1 MFRRKDSAKTSAK
14 SGKPGKADKPAKTG
28 RIAQIRQTYK
38 IAKRTDPKL
47 GWILLGL
54 FFGTL
59 AVFVLIAFL
68 LNVGTLTRIL
78 FIVLGVSVA
87 LLVTSFIF
95 GRRAEK
101 SAYAQIAG
109 QPGAA
114 AAVLDSMRGAWFTTP
129 AVAVTKN
136 EDLVHLVVG
145 RPGVILV
152 GEGSPT
158 RIQNLLTT
166 QHKKVERWIPE
177 TPIHELIVGDG
188 DGEVPLPKLQSKLKK
203 MPKVIRP
210 AEVTEVRRKLD
221 AMNKA
226 SNPLPIPKGPMPKNA
241 RMPRPP
247 KGMR

>member
-1 MFRRKDSAKTSAK
+1 MARRSES
-14 SGKPGKADKPAKTG
+14 SSKAAKPAKTG
-28 RIAQIRQTYK
+28 RIAQIRQTYQ
-38 IAKRTDPKL
+38 IAKRNDPKL

-54 FFGTL
+54 FLGTL
-59 AVFVLIAFL
+59 AIFVIAAFL
-68 LNVGTLTRIL
+68 LNVGTLTKIL
-78 FIVLGVSVA
+78 IIVLGLSTA

-95 GRRAEK
+95 GRRAER

-152 GEGSPT
+152 GEGAPS
-158 RIQNLLTT
+158 RIQNLLNN
-166 QHKKVERWIPE
+166 QHKKIERWIPD
-177 TPIHELIVGDG
+177 TPIHEVIVGDG
-188 DGEVPLPKLQSKLKK
+188 AGEVPLPKLQTTLKK
-203 MPKVIRP
+203 MPRVIRP

-221 AMNKA
+221 AMTKA
-226 SNPLPIPKGPMPKNA
+226 NNPLPIPKGPMPKNA

>member
-1 MFRRKDSAKTSAK
+1 MARRSDS
-14 SGKPGKADKPAKTG
+14 SGKAAKPAKTG
-28 RIAQIRQTYK
+28 RIAQIRQTYQ

-59 AVFVLIAFL
+59 AVFVIAALL
-68 LNVGTLTRIL
+68 LNLGTLTRIL
-78 FIVLGVSVA
+78 VIVLGLSVA

-95 GRRAEK
+95 GRRAER
-101 SAYAQIAG
+101 SAYAQIAD

-136 EDLVHLVVG
+136 EDLVHMVVG

-152 GEGSPT
+152 GEGAPS
-158 RIQNLLTT
+158 RIHNLLTT
-166 QHKKVERWIPE
+166 QHKKVERWIPD
-177 TPIHELIVGDG
+177 TPIHEMVVGEG
-188 DGEVPLPKLQSKLKK
+188 DGEVPLPKLQNRLKK
-203 MPKVIRP
+203 LPRVIRP
-210 AEVTEVRRKLD
+210 AEVTEVRRKLG
-221 AMNKA
+221 AMNK
-226 SNPLPIPKGPMPKNA
+226 SNNPLPIPKGPMPKNA

>member
-1 MFRRKDSAKTSAK
+1 MARRKDSSTPAAK
-14 SGKPGKADKPAKTG
+14 SGKTAKPAKTG
-28 RIAQIRQTYK
+28 RIAQIRQTFQ

-47 GWILLGL
+47 GWILLGI

-59 AVFVLIAFL
+59 AVFVPITLLLDVGLI
-68 LNVGTLTRIL
+68 TKIL
-78 FIVLGVSVA
+78 FMVLGLSVA
-87 LLVTSFIF
+87 LLVTSFVF

-101 SAYAQIAG
+101 SAYSQIAG

-114 AAVLDSMRGAWFTTP
+114 AAVLNSMRGAWFTTP
-129 AVAVTKN
+129 TVAVTKN
-136 EDLVHLVVG
+136 EDLVHMVVG

-152 GEGSPT
+152 GEGAPSRVP
-158 RIQNLLTT
+158 NLIAN
-166 QHKKVERWIPE
+166 QRKKVERWIPDA
-177 TPIHELIVGDG
+177 PVHEIIVGDG
-188 DGEVPLPKLQSKLKK
+188 EGQVPLAKLQRQLKK

-226 SNPLPIPKGPMPKNA
+226 SSPLPIPKGPLPKNA

>member
-1 MFRRKDSAKTSAK
+1 MARRSDS
-14 SGKPGKADKPAKTG
+14 SGKAAKPAKTG
-28 RIAQIRQTYK
+28 RIAQIRQTYQ

-59 AVFVLIAFL
+59 AIFVIAALL
-68 LNVGTLTRIL
+68 LNLGTLTRIL
-78 FIVLGVSVA
+78 VIVLGLSVA

-95 GRRAEK
+95 GRRAER
-101 SAYAQIAG
+101 SAYAQIAD

-136 EDLVHLVVG
+136 EDLVHMVVG

-152 GEGSPT
+152 GEGAPS
-158 RIQNLLTT
+158 RIHNLLTN
-166 QHKKVERWIPE
+166 QHKKVERWIPD
-177 TPIHELIVGDG
+177 TPIHEIVVGDG
-188 DGEVPLPKLQSKLKK
+188 DGEVPLPKLQNRLKK
-203 MPKVIRP
+203 MPRVIRP

-221 AMNKA
+221 AMNK
-226 SNPLPIPKGPMPKNA
+226 SNNPLPIPKGPMPKNA

>member
-1 MFRRKDSAKTSAK
+1 MARSSDSTAK
-14 SGKPGKADKPAKTG
+14 SGKPGKSTKPAKTG
-28 RIAQIRQTYK
+28 RIAQIRQTYQ
-38 IAKRTDPKL
+38 IAKRSDPKL
-47 GWILLGL
+47 GWILLAL

-59 AVFVLIAFL
+59 VIFLVAALLLPVGTITKVLI
-68 LNVGTLTRIL
+68 
-78 FIVLGVSVA
+78 IVLGLSSA
-87 LLVTSFIF
+87 LLVTSYVF

-101 SAYAQIAG
+101 AAYSQIAG

-114 AAVLDSMRGAWFTTP
+114 AAVLSSMRGAWFTTP
-129 AVAVTKN
+129 AVAANKN

-158 RIQNLLTT
+158 RLPHLMLNQR
-166 QHKKVERWIPE
+166 KKLERWVPD
-177 TPIHELIVGDG
+177 TPFHEVMVGEG
-188 DGEVPLPKLQSKLKK
+188 EGEVPLPKLQRKLMK

-210 AEVTEVRRKLD
+210 AEVTEVRRKLE
-221 AMNKA
+221 AATKA

-247 KGMR
+247 KNQR